1 MRAKLRHF
9 LAGNLAFSDSFYPNC
24 AVQSDAAIKRQTLR
38 SEDNG
43 PVPCS
48 GLQSPLLQRTSG
60 KSSAMDQAPKMEL
73 KLSAS
78 VPSLLQTRRSI
89 GTQTIFYCEI
99 WVYS

>member
-1 MRAKLRHF
+1 MRAKLRR
-9 LAGNLAFSDSFYPNC
+9 LPAGNLAYSDLILS
-24 AVQSDAAIKRQTLR
+24 QLRSSSDAAIKRQAFR

-48 GLQSPLLQRTSG
+48 GLQSPLLQRPSG

-78 VPSLLQTRRSI
+78 VPSLLQARRSI
-89 GTQTIFYCEI
+89 GTHTIFYCEI